1 MAGSSDGEVR
11 TGRDQQ
17 VPFEA
22 TEITDEDR
30 AVLRDCARNS
40 IWFRGIPLSIVST
53 FGLRELLIRTGYV
66 TKLKNFKGLV
76 YTGVFATTFY
86 AGVQSYGKTCIAKIL
101 ALPDNSKL
109 KEAVIK
115 NLPKSAGQTNFY
127 QDNLNL
133 QGNQWASP
141 SEEESIMDMQLP
153 LSSSTATPNNQ
164 SSEDD
169 HKAPKLY
176 FDVDEAKEKKYA
188 TYEDLRKKHRERWN
202 PPSLSSS
209 SQTRKEQIR
218 QKPREA
224 EPDSKTSSSDV
235 FTPWFDQEGSD
246 NDRSSQEAGQRTSNQ
261 RERPSFR
268 QGPTPRKNKYGD
280 LIE

>member
-1 MAGSSDGEVR
+1 
-11 TGRDQQ
+11 
-17 VPFEA
+17 
-22 TEITDEDR
+22 
-30 AVLRDCARNS
+30 
-40 IWFRGIPLSIVST
+40 
-53 FGLRELLIRTGYV
+53 
-66 TKLKNFKGLV
+66 
-76 YTGVFATTFY
+76 
-86 AGVQSYGKTCIAKIL
+86 
-101 ALPDNSKL
+101 
-109 KEAVIK
+109 
-115 NLPKSAGQTNFY
+115 
-127 QDNLNL
+127 
-133 QGNQWASP
+133 
-141 SEEESIMDMQLP
+141 
-153 LSSSTATPNNQ
+153 NQ

-218 QKPREA
+218 QKSREA